1 MIPSGVHTNAQDLK
15 QKYKKG
21 SNKQTDVCVN
31 RVTLSLLERL
41 IAAKNENDSFVT
53 EIPHM

>member
-21 SNKQTDVCVN
+21 SNKQTDVRVN
-31 RVTLSLLERL
+31 RVILSLLERL

-53 EIPHM
+53 EIPHF